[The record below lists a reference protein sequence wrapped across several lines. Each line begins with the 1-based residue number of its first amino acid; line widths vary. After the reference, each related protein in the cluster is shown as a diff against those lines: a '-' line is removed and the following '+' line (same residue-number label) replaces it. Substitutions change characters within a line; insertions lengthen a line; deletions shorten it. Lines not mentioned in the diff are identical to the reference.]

1 MHRYE
6 LTPEQWKHI
15 QPLCAGKASDV
26 GRTARDNRLF
36 INAVLF
42 IARSG
47 CAWRDLPERY
57 GKWNSVYQRFNRWAK
72 QGRWEA
78 IFQTLRQ
85 NDAPDLDWAMLD
97 TTSIRV
103 HQQAAGQKKSL
114 RPYAVSRSVHRQ
126 KSWRSDHQDSRVR
139 RCTGQPDSLR
149 TFIGTDRRYLSCLNP
164 DARLEVQG
172 DCGGQ
177 SL

>member
-26 GRTARDNRLF
+26 GCTARDNRLF

-85 NDAPDLDWAMLD
+85 NDAPDLDWAMLG

-103 HQQAAGQKKSL
+103 HQQAAGQKKKPPTIRRVPKRASAEVV
-114 RPYAVSRSVHRQ
+114 AV
-126 KSWRSDHQDSRVR
+126 
-139 RCTGQPDSLR
+139 
-149 TFIGTDRRYLSCLNP
+149 
-164 DARLEVQG
+164 
-172 DCGGQ
+172 
-177 SL
+177 

>member
-57 GKWNSVYQRFNRWAK
+57 GKWNSVYQRFNRWRSK
-72 QGRWEA
+72 
-78 IFQTLRQ
+78 
-85 NDAPDLDWAMLD
+85 DA
-97 TTSIRV
+97 
-103 HQQAAGQKKSL
+103 G
-114 RPYAVSRSVHRQ
+114 
-126 KSWRSDHQDSRVR
+126 SDFSNLAPER
-139 RCTGQPDSLR
+139 R
-149 TFIGTDRRYLSCLNP
+149 
-164 DARLEVQG
+164 A
-172 DCGGQ
+172 
-177 SL
+177 

>member
-47 CAWRDLPERY
+47 CLP
-57 GKWNSVYQRFNRWAK
+57 
-72 QGRWEA
+72 
-78 IFQTLRQ
+78 
-85 NDAPDLDWAMLD
+85 
-97 TTSIRV
+97 
-103 HQQAAGQKKSL
+103 
-114 RPYAVSRSVHRQ
+114 
-126 KSWRSDHQDSRVR
+126 
-139 RCTGQPDSLR
+139 QP
-149 TFIGTDRRYLSCLNP
+149 
-164 DARLEVQG
+164 
-172 DCGGQ
+172 
-177 SL
+177 